1 MNLITDETVVVHLA
15 RRSVGRKILHDGF
28 SPSCCRVANYSQVSD
43 ADNAGL
49 VVGVG
54 HEDVGIG
61 GAIGDV
67 LLHGVS

>member
-1 MNLITDETVVVHLA
+1 MIWDETVVGHLA

-28 SPSCCRVANYSQVSD
+28 SPSCCRVANYTHVSD
-43 ADNAGL
+43 ADHSWC
-49 VVGVG
+49 VVGVR